1 MKEEYSKI
9 KGFDS
14 LSITEFSVGS
24 VVASFAMKVVST
36 NISKQLIDKSVSLGN
51 RLNGSLVLETTGIV
65 NLEVPDYE
73 VPYGNKAVVKCTTT
87 EDLNANPKWNLK
99 RDKEVFIITNGS
111 ISTVTNIGDRE
122 SNINL
127 NAVDELWEGEY
138 ICLFEQKQG
147 NITINHK
154 ANASMDICLKP
165 KIDISADPAFPLCVK
180 ETDVFLVKVSCQIKK
195 SSENYNV
202 RWDDEATPIPRSEAL
217 ISVTLTEQDKIIYTA
232 QKVIGCKKDN
242 TNSVNPSCSFTNNC
256 NQTQNQTTTV
266 NVIYVGDL
274 YCPAEGDW
282 GNTKAGFTAEKKC
295 SKQAGLRRRKCSEEN
310 GKGVWKKEVSECVE
324 QELSNVLE
332 SAQISDIGLGEL
344 ALNAAIVFNRFEN
357 VTKTSKLPG
366 YANIN
371 ISVNVLSTMKEKLSG
386 TNLTNQSAIEDFL
399 FSSSHLLNESLAS
412 SWNATPP
419 EGNSSLVAENYVLA
433 VEKLIERSEI
443 IGNPKRENLEVDAC
457 NTTDCK
463 ITVFDAIVS
472 LKEKGVVKTAGFKHL
487 QNYLP
492 YDKNKSIPNSII
504 VSTTAE
510 NKTNISI
517 TIDFT
522 LLKPRPRNV
531 MLHCVFWNT
540 NTKNWS
546 TDGCKW
552 QGANEAGRCV
562 CTHLSSFSILMSKEP
577 LEVPGLTYLTYA
589 ALSVSVVSLIISL
602 VIELIVW
609 SEVVKT
615 STLYLRHTAH
625 VNISLCL
632 LIADL
637 CFLASSQ
644 PKDISE
650 LWCRTSA
657 VLKHFCYL
665 AMFFWMFCLSATLL
679 HQAVFLFHK
688 VSKKNYLRF
697 SLVIGYV
704 CPLLIVFITFV
715 TNDGGN
721 EGKYYSKESCW
732 LVYEG
737 TFQGTIFTFI
747 IPVGA
752 IVFINVF
759 SMLVVIM
766 KLISHHSTTEVHKKN
781 DISPEKEKTA
791 AKIVVRSVVLL
802 TPIFGVTWIFGFAIL
817 IIDLTN
823 GTIALAV
830 NYIFTALNGFQG
842 FFILLTTCFGD
853 RMTREAL
860 RKYLQK
866 KAPASSVSESTTK
879 SELTWKK

>member
-1 MKEEYSKI
+1 
-9 KGFDS
+9 
-14 LSITEFSVGS
+14 
-24 VVASFAMKVVST
+24 
-36 NISKQLIDKSVSLGN
+36 
-51 RLNGSLVLETTGIV
+51 
-65 NLEVPDYE
+65 
-73 VPYGNKAVVKCTTT
+73 
-87 EDLNANPKWNLK
+87 
-99 RDKEVFIITNGS
+99 
-111 ISTVTNIGDRE
+111 
-122 SNINL
+122 
-127 NAVDELWEGEY
+127 
-138 ICLFEQKQG
+138 
-147 NITINHK
+147 
-154 ANASMDICLKP
+154 
-165 KIDISADPAFPLCVK
+165 
-180 ETDVFLVKVSCQIKK
+180 
-195 SSENYNV
+195 
-202 RWDDEATPIPRSEAL
+202 
-217 ISVTLTEQDKIIYTA
+217 
-232 QKVIGCKKDN
+232 
-242 TNSVNPSCSFTNNC
+242 
-256 NQTQNQTTTV
+256 
-266 NVIYVGDL
+266 
-274 YCPAEGDW
+274 
-282 GNTKAGFTAEKKC
+282 
-295 SKQAGLRRRKCSEEN
+295 
-310 GKGVWKKEVSECVE
+310 
-324 QELSNVLE
+324 
-332 SAQISDIGLGEL
+332 
-344 ALNAAIVFNRFEN
+344 
-357 VTKTSKLPG
+357 
-366 YANIN
+366 
-371 ISVNVLSTMKEKLSG
+371 MKEKLSR

-412 SWNATPP
+412 SWNATTP
-419 EGNSSLVAENYVLA
+419 EGNSSFLAENYLLA

-443 IGNPKRENLEVDAC
+443 IGNPRRKNLEVDVC
-457 NTTDCK
+457 NTTKCNM
-463 ITVFDAIVS
+463 TVFDAKVS
-472 LKEKGVVKTAGFKHL
+472 LKEKGVVKTAGFQNL

-492 YDKNKSIPNSII
+492 YDNKSILNSII

-510 NKTNISI
+510 TKTNISI

-540 NTKNWS
+540 NIKNWS
-546 TDGCKW
+546 TDGCEW
-552 QGANEAGRCV
+552 QGADEVGRCV

-577 LEVPGLTYLTYA
+577 IEVPGLTYLTYA

-644 PKDISE
+644 PKGISE

-715 TNDGGN
+715 TNDGGS
-721 EGKYYSKESCW
+721 EGKYFLKESCW
-732 LVYEG
+732 LVYDG
-737 TFQGTIFTFI
+737 MFKGTIFTFI

-766 KLISHHSTTEVHKKN
+766 KLISHHSISEVHKKN

-791 AKIVVRSVVLL
+791 AKIVVRSVILL

-817 IIDLTN
+817 IIDLTE

-842 FFILLTTCFGD
+842 FFILLTTCLGD

-860 RKYLQK
+860 RKYLRK